1 MGIGKYTK
9 MLILYAIVYEIVKLL
24 FYLLN
29 VGFDKISDKWFLL
42 IKCWFKLHYPTG
54 SDYLNA
60 NSNILFALIKC
71 WF

>member
-9 MLILYAIVYEIVKLL
+9 MLILYTTVYETVKLL

-29 VGFDKISDKWFLL
+29 VGFDKISDKWLLL

-54 SDYLNA
+54 SGYLNA